1 MLPCSLL
8 PRPKVTLIVNVHA
21 ISNGVKSAGGAELF
35 HYRKQFVL
43 ALKATLPV
51 VASIFGTI
59 EPGCGNYLDR
69 NSLLVGEREC
79 VGKVG
84 SSQAGRVG
92 DHGEHVLAE
101 DAMSHPRQVG

>member
-8 PRPKVTLIVNVHA
+8 ARPKVTLIVKVHA
-21 ISNGVKSAGGAELF
+21 VSNGVKSAGGTELF

-59 EPGCGNYLDR
+59 ELGCGKHLDR

-84 SSQAGRVG
+84 SSQAGRIG
-92 DHGEHVLAE
+92 DHGEHVVAE
-101 DAMSHPRQVG
+101 GAMCHPRKVG